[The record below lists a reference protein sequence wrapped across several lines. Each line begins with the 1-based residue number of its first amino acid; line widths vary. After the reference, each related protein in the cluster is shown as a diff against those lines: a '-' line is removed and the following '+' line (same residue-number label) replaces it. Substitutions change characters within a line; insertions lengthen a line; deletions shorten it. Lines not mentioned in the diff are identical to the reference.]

1 MQSSSFIRSALLF
14 QVMFIGSKGKTVN
27 VNFGRSNY
35 HGVQPKGLSLNLFNA
50 LLFVIFV
57 IFVLIVAK
65 SVFNGVAIFPT
76 PTPRMTVFACFC
88 FSLSSPW
95 GRGVCKSLTLPPP
108 KKKTRIHQCIVP
120 RPPKKT
126 VIRLWPVFVIFVLDV
141 HQDLCAIM
149 WTGRLFK
156 SLPQGFL
163 QNPA

>member
-1 MQSSSFIRSALLF
+1 
-14 QVMFIGSKGKTVN
+14 MFIGSKGKTVN

-108 KKKTRIHQCIVP
+108 KKKPGSTSVLSHDP
-120 RPPKKT
+120 LKK
-126 VIRLWPVFVIFVLDV
+126 LLLDFDQSVIFVLDV

-149 WTGRLFK
+149 
-156 SLPQGFL
+156 
-163 QNPA
+163 